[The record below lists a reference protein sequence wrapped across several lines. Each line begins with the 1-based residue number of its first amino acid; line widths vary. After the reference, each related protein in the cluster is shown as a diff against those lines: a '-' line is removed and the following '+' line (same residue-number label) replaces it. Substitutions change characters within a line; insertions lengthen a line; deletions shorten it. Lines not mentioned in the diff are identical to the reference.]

1 MVSTEFLSR
10 ISIFENLS
18 EPDLEVLRKL
28 WKPRLLK
35 QGDVLFRKDDV
46 GNSMFIIQDGIVE
59 ISVPDTYQKK
69 DIRISVLREGEF
81 VGELSLI
88 DGQART
94 ANAIA
99 SDDCRL
105 LEMKRDD
112 FLLFLMERP
121 SVAISMVGEIGKRL
135 RATNDLVTSLAS
147 KNVNEELEEQLR
159 FGDRLS
165 DRIAEFGGSWKFIIL
180 FGIFLLGWM
189 VLNTAQLWF
198 RPFDEFPFIFLN
210 LMLSTVAALQ
220 APVIMMSQNRAG
232 KKDRLRAELDYQVNL
247 KSELMLQQLHAKFDE
262 LRAAELRMIQES
274 LQVELVLIRRSMEE
288 LDVKLTQIQLP
299 EKR

>member
-1 MVSTEFLSR
+1 MVTAEFLSH
-10 ISIFENLS
+10 ISIFEKLS
-18 EPDLEVLRKL
+18 EPDLEFLQTL

-35 QGDVLFRKDDV
+35 QGDGLFRKGDV
-46 GNSMFIIQDGIVE
+46 GNSMFIIQDGILE
-59 ISVPDTYQKK
+59 ISVPDNYQQK

-88 DGQART
+88 DGQPRT
-94 ANAIA
+94 AHATA
-99 SDDCRL
+99 AEDCRL
-105 LEMKRDD
+105 LEMKRED
-112 FLLFLMERP
+112 FLQFLMERP
-121 SVAISMVGEIGKRL
+121 AVAISMVAEIGKRL

-165 DRIAEFGGSWKFIIL
+165 DKIAEFGGSWKFITL
-180 FGIFLLGWM
+180 FGLFLIGWM
-189 VLNTAQLWF
+189 GVNTAQLWF
-198 RPFDEFPFIFLN
+198 RAFDEFPFIFLN

-247 KSELMLQQLHAKFDE
+247 KSELMIQQLHAKFDE
-262 LRAAELRMIQES
+262 LRAAELRMIQEA
-274 LQVELVLIRRSMEE
+274 LQVELALIRRSMEE
-288 LDVKLTQIQLP
+288 LDAKLTQLQP
-299 EKR
+299 ADKG